1 MSDKQLTP
9 QDKDFVNSLANGLE
23 VILAF
28 DGGHQQMTLSDVA
41 DRTGMDRAKSRRF
54 LMTLEA
60 LGYVRKNARLF
71 ELTPKVL
78 ELGYSYHAAGDH
90 QPIIQHHLNVI
101 TEQLGESSSMA
112 QLDNQDV
119 IYVLR
124 SPASHRLMSINLN
137 IGTRLP
143 AAYTSMGRVLL
154 AQLPEGELE
163 KWLQQCE
170 LSSHT
175 ALSITSKDALRACIQ
190 HTEEQGYCILDQEL
204 DMGLRSIA
212 VPVFSRENQLIGA
225 INISTNASRVTT
237 QQLLD
242 TALPL
247 LQSTANTIQRHA

>member
-1 MSDKQLTP
+1 MSDKRLTP
-9 QDKDFVNSLANGLE
+9 QDKDFVNSLASGLE
-23 VILAF
+23 VIQAF
-28 DGGHQQMTLSDVA
+28 DANHQQMTLSEVA
-41 DRTGMDRAKSRRF
+41 EKTRMDRAKSRRF

-60 LGYVRKNARLF
+60 LGYVRKSARLF

-101 TEQLGESSSMA
+101 TEQLNESSSMA
-112 QLDNQDV
+112 QLDGHDV

-154 AQLPEGELE
+154 AQLAENELE
-163 KWLQQCE
+163 QWLQDCE
-170 LSSHT
+170 LKAYTPH
-175 ALSITSKDALRACIQ
+175 SITCKNVLKNNIKQSAQ
-190 HTEEQGYCILDQEL
+190 QGYCILDQEL
-204 DMGLRSIA
+204 DLGLRSIA
-212 VPVFSRENQLIGA
+212 VPVFSRQEQLLGA
-225 INISTNASRVTT
+225 INISTNASRVPMEK
-237 QQLLD
+237 LLE

-247 LQSTANTIQRHA
+247 LQDTASAIKRHA